1 MNTNKKLGRPTDNPR
16 NKRMSLKLTNDEMNM
31 LEFCSKEMNEP
42 RVNIISLGIKKVYN
56 ELKKNKKKE

>member
-16 NKRMSLKLTNDEMNM
+16 NKRMSLKLTNDEMDM
-31 LEFCSKEMNEP
+31 LEFCSKEMSEP

>member
-1 MNTNKKLGRPTDNPR
+1 MSTNKKLGRPTDNPR
-16 NKRMSLKLTNDEMNM
+16 NQRMSLKLTNDEMDM

-56 ELKKNKKKE
+56 ELKKDKKKE

>member
-1 MNTNKKLGRPTDNPR
+1 METNKKLGRPTDNPR
-16 NKRMSLKLTNDEMNM
+16 NKRLSLRIAENEMDM

-56 ELKKNKKKE
+56 ELEKNKKKE

>member
-56 ELKKNKKKE
+56 ELKKDKKKE

>member
-16 NKRMSLKLTNDEMNM
+16 NKRMSLKLTNDEMDM

-56 ELKKNKKKE
+56 ELKKDKKKE